1 MTKLKVLTD
10 LLPIPSFA
18 VIVFCFFL
26 PFILIKC
33 GDTEIASVS
42 GFDLVQGKDMKEN
55 FKDGD
60 MTKMLGNDF
69 KENYLDKTSE
79 EENLDENGEEKE
91 THPNYLLLIA
101 LFMAINGLVVSF
113 LKFNSKPTVLLTF
126 SIIGLLCLAV
136 FAITFLNADELKE
149 LNGSGGLGS
158 GIVSIK
164 LSYGF
169 WLATLLFL
177 VYPILFG
184 LKRYFEKLEVES
196 AQSTNNQTNQEISEG

>member
-1 MTKLKVLTD
+1 MTKLKILTD

-26 PFILIKC
+26 PFVLVKC
-33 GDTEIASVS
+33 GDTEIASIS

-55 FKDGD
+55 FKDGN
-60 MTKMLGNDF
+60 MSNMLGNDF
-69 KENYLDKTSE
+69 KENYLDQENE
-79 EENLDENGEEKE
+79 EENLDENGEEKP
-91 THPNYLLLIA
+91 THPNYFLLLA
-101 LFMAINGLVVSF
+101 LFVAINGFVVSF
-113 LKFNSKPTVLLTF
+113 LKIQSKPTVLLTF
-126 SIIGLLCLAV
+126 SIIGLLCFAI
-136 FAITFLNADELKE
+136 FAITFLNTDELKQ

-169 WLATLLFL
+169 WIATLLFL

-184 LKRYFEKLEVES
+184 LKKYFEKLQAEES
-196 AQSTNNQTNQEISEG
+196 AMSQASNQEILEG

>member
-26 PFILIKC
+26 PFVLVKC
-33 GDTEIASVS
+33 GETEIASIS

-55 FKDGD
+55 FKDGN
-60 MTKMLGNDF
+60 MSNMLGNDF
-69 KENYLDKTSE
+69 KENYLDQENE
-79 EENLDENGEEKE
+79 EENLDENGEEKS

-101 LFMAINGLVVSF
+101 LFVAINGFVVSF
-113 LKFNSKPTVLLTF
+113 LKFQSKPTVLLTF
-126 SIIGLLCLAV
+126 SIIGLLCLAI
-136 FAITFLNADELKE
+136 FATTFLNTDELKQ

-184 LKRYFEKLEVES
+184 LKKYFEKLQAEETAVRQAS
-196 AQSTNNQTNQEISEG
+196 NQEILEG

>member
-26 PFILIKC
+26 PFVLVKC
-33 GDTEIASVS
+33 GETEIASIS
-42 GFDLVQGKDMKEN
+42 GFDLVQGKDMTEN
-55 FKDGD
+55 FKDGK
-60 MTKMLGNDF
+60 MSNMLGNDF
-69 KENYLDKTSE
+69 KENYLDKE
-79 EENLDENGEEKE
+79 DEAQNLDENGEEKA

-101 LFMAINGLVVSF
+101 LFMAINGFVVSF
-113 LKFNSKPTVLLTF
+113 LKFKSKPTVLLTF

-136 FAITFLNADELKE
+136 FAITFLNTDELKE

-184 LKRYFEKLEVES
+184 LKKYFEKLQAEES
-196 AQSTNNQTNQEISEG
+196 AVVSQASNHEISEG